1 MQPLNDRVLIKR
13 DDQQDKTEGG
23 LYLPSTSQEKPN
35 SGVVIKAGHGR
46 RAPKTG
52 KLIPMTVKE
61 GDKVLFS
68 KYGGQEIELYGET
81 YLVLREDEI
90 FAVVGSINDIS

>member
-13 DDQQDKTEGG
+13 DDQQDKTESG
-23 LYLPSTSQEKPN
+23 LYLPSASQEKPN
-35 SGVVIKAGHGR
+35 SGVVVKVGYGR

-90 FAVVGSINDIS
+90 FAVVGSINDAS